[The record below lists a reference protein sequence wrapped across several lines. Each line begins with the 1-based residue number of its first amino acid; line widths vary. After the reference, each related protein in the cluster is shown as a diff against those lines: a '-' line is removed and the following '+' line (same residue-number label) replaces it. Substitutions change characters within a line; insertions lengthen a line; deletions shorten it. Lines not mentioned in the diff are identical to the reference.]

1 VPRLR
6 TVYVCSSCG
15 AQHPKWAGQC
25 TVCGEWNALVEDVVG
40 TDTAVVSK
48 TVAISRALNTATEP
62 LPISDITHT
71 ESTATVTGIAEFDR
85 VLDGGLVPGSVTL
98 VSGEP
103 GIGKSTLLLQIAT
116 TWPGRALYV
125 SAEESAQQVRLR
137 ATRLGAIDDDTYL
150 VSAMS
155 LGDIVAA
162 IDKVKPTLVV
172 VDSVQTIA
180 DEGIESAPGSVTQV
194 RECSFRLVQEA
205 KARNIA
211 VLLVGHVTKDGN
223 IAGPRLL
230 EHVVD
235 TVVSF
240 EGDRLHALRMVRATK
255 HRFGTTNELGL
266 FEMTESGLVG
276 VPDASNMLL
285 ADRQL
290 GVAGSIVVPTID
302 GQRPMLVEVQALTI
316 TVGAGFTPR
325 RSAQGI
331 ESSRLA
337 MLLAVLERR
346 TGIAFVSLEV
356 YVSVVGGVRLNDP
369 GSDLGFCLA
378 LASAAHDQPVT
389 PQLAAIGEVGLGG
402 EVRHVT
408 HLERRVREAERMG
421 FHRILVPA
429 NAKPLDRGRAK
440 LIRVASVAEA
450 ITHAF
455 QG

>member
-25 TVCGEWNALVEDVVG
+25 TVCGEWNALVEEVVG

-48 TVAISRALNTATEP
+48 TVAVSRALNTATEP

-316 TVGAGFTPR
+316 KVGAGFTPR

-429 NAKPLDRGRAK
+429 NAKPLDGGRAK

-450 ITHAF
+450 VTHAF
-455 QG
+455 

>member
-6 TVYVCSSCG
+6 TVYVCSDCG
-15 AQHPKWAGQC
+15 AQHPKWSGQC
-25 TVCGEWNALVEDVVG
+25 TSCNAWNTLVEDVVG
-40 TDTAVVSK
+40 VAAPTVSK
-48 TVAISRALNTATEP
+48 TVAVSRSLNAASEP
-62 LPISDITHT
+62 MPIHQVGHDS
-71 ESTATVTGIAEFDR
+71 AVAVTTGVAEFDR
-85 VLDGGLVPGSVTL
+85 VLDGGVVPGSVTL

-103 GIGKSTLLLQIAT
+103 GIGKSTLLLQIGAAWSGGT
-116 TWPGRALYV
+116 SLYV

-137 ATRLGAIDDDTYL
+137 AERLGVDNERLYL

-155 LGDIVAA
+155 LGDIVSA
-162 IDKVKPTLVV
+162 IDKVKPTLVI

-180 DEGIESAPGSVTQV
+180 DESIESAPGSVTQV
-194 RECSFRLVQEA
+194 RECAFRLVQEA
-205 KARNIA
+205 KARGVAII
-211 VLLVGHVTKDGN
+211 LVGHVTKDGN

-240 EGDRLHALRMVRATK
+240 EGDRLHPLRMVRAVK

-266 FEMTESGLVG
+266 FEMTESGLIG

-285 ADRQL
+285 ADRQQ

-302 GQRPMLVEVQALTI
+302 GQRPLLVEVQALT
-316 TVGAGFTPR
+316 TKLNTGVTPR

-331 ESSRLA
+331 EASRLA

-346 TGIAFVSLEV
+346 TGTMFGSLEV
-356 YVSVVGGVRLNDP
+356 YVSVVGGVRLSDP
-369 GSDLGFCLA
+369 GSDLGMCLA
-378 LASAAHDQPVT
+378 LASAAHDKPIAADI
-389 PQLAAIGEVGLGG
+389 AAIGEVGLGG
-402 EVRHVT
+402 EVRHVS

-421 FHRILVPA
+421 FGRILVPA
-429 NAKPLDRGRAK
+429 NAKPLESSRAA

-450 ITHAF
+450 ISHAL
-455 QG
+455 

>member
-316 TVGAGFTPR
+316 KVGAGFTPR

>member
-1 VPRLR
+1 MPRLR

-48 TVAISRALNTATEP
+48 TVAVSRALNTATEP

-240 EGDRLHALRMVRATK
+240 EGDRLHALRMVRAIK

-316 TVGAGFTPR
+316 KVGAGFTPR

-429 NAKPLDRGRAK
+429 NAKPLDGGRAK

-450 ITHAF
+450 VTHAF
-455 QG
+455 